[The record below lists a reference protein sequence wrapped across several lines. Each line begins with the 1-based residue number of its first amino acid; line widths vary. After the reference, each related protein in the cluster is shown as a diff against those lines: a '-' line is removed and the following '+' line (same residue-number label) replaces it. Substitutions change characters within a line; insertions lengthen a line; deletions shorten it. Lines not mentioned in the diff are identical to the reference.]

1 MIIYNIFI
9 LQYILK
15 ERDVSGEESLKES
28 EDRDSPTEDVEVDA
42 PPRKVAEIDRDV
54 IENNVNDEMKDNKLA
69 SS

>member
-28 EDRDSPTEDVEVDA
+28 EDRDSPTEDGEVDG
-42 PPRKVAEIDRDV
+42 PPKKVAEISIDV
-54 IENNVNDEMKDNKLA
+54 IENNIND
-69 SS
+69 